1 MSGASDIVLWLE
13 KEKLSA
19 LRERNISVEAELQAA
34 LETLYCRSVPQAV
47 QEEIQRQ
54 LDAESARQKAEW
66 EARTVCAVY
75 HVIQHGEE
83 QLQDGAAG

>member
-1 MSGASDIVLWLE
+1 MSGASEIVLWLE
-13 KEKLSA
+13 EEKLSA
-19 LRERNISVEAELQAA
+19 LRERNISVEAELQTA
-34 LETLYCRSVPQAV
+34 LETLYCQSVPQTV
-47 QEEIQRQ
+47 REEIQRQ

-66 EARTVCAVY
+66 EARTVWAVY